1 MYFFFNFQHLKIISE
16 EMLFGSPAIIA
27 IGLVIDK
34 IL

>member
-1 MYFFFNFQHLKIISE
+1 LKMISE

-27 IGLVIDK
+27 IDLFIEK